1 MHNES
6 GPCCSLV
13 GFSPTKGWKI
23 KNTWGSEW
31 GENGYAWLKDGN
43 SCGICE
49 GPTVA
54 SVAG

>member
-1 MHNES
+1 MKVDHAVL
-6 GPCCSLV
+6 LV